1 MTGDVHNR
9 GGDVRNWYFIA
20 ALQHINLGEKNSLL
34 PRFHLSLT
42 KLDSLISLDSVQ
54 IRFLVN
60 TRAGS
65 VSLIK

>member
-1 MTGDVHNR
+1 MSTIGR
-9 GGDVRNWYFIA
+9 GDVRNWYFIA
-20 ALQHINLGEKNSLL
+20 ALPQHVNLGEKNSLL